1 MPPAL
6 KHFSLHA
13 METVFVGFGIH
24 LLEKFS
30 DGQTRWGDQSMTKPY
45 KGISCMAQRSE
56 DFTSDTKDFYDI
68 STISGIVYRLGKSDV
83 REKIFAELE
92 KHLFETD

>member
-1 MPPAL
+1 
-6 KHFSLHA
+6 
-13 METVFVGFGIH
+13 
-24 LLEKFS
+24 
-30 DGQTRWGDQSMTKPY
+30 MTKPY
-45 KGISCMAQRSE
+45 KGISLCMAQRSE
-56 DFTSDTKDFYDI
+56 ISHPIRRIFYDI